1 MAITGSYPLHLRI
14 FSVIGSPAFMSAY
27 LEIFRSRRVAV
38 VFLLGFSSG
47 LPLALTSGTL
57 QAWMTVSG
65 VDLAT
70 IGIFTLVGIPYT
82 WKFLW
87 APLMDRY
94 VPPFLGRRRGW
105 IAAMQ
110 TLLGIGI
117 AVMGAMNPVNMPWA
131 LAALALMV
139 AFISASQDV
148 VFDAYRADVLRPVE
162 RGIGAA
168 VSVLGYRLAMLVSGA
183 LALILSDQIG
193 WQNTYWLM
201 AALMIAAIAATLF
214 GPEPEVEV
222 KPPRTLTEAVIEPLR
237 EFFSRH
243 GAWGLLLLI
252 VLYKL
257 GDAFAGSL
265 TTAFLIRGVE
275 FTPTEVGAIN
285 KGMGLAATLIGVV
298 FGGVLMAKL
307 GLYRSLLVFG
317 ILQALSNLTFM
328 WLASIGKDYAVMVL
342 AVGFENLSGGMGT
355 AAFVALLM
363 AMCDKRFTA
372 SQFALLSALAA
383 VGRVY
388 VGPASGY
395 MVEAIGWTTFF
406 GFTFLIALPGL
417 VLLLMLR
424 STIEK
429 MGRA

>member
-1 MAITGSYPLHLRI
+1 MN
-14 FSVIGSPAFMSAY
+14 AY

-38 VFLLGFSSG
+38 VCLLGFSSG

-87 APLMDRY
+87 APFMDRY

-110 TLLGIGI
+110 MLLGLGI
-117 AVMGAMNPVNMPWA
+117 AVMGALDPVTMPWA

-139 AFISASQDV
+139 AFVSASQDV
-148 VFDAYRADVLRPVE
+148 VFDAYRADVLRPAE

-193 WQNTYWLM
+193 WQNTYWIM
-201 AALMIAAIAATLF
+201 AVLMIAAIGATLF

-222 KPPRTLTEAVIEPLR
+222 KPPKTLTEAVVEPLR

-285 KGMGLAATLIGVV
+285 KGMGLAATLVGVM

-307 GLYRSLLVFG
+307 GLYRSLLAFG

-328 WLASIGKDYAVMVL
+328 WLASIGKDYGVMVL
-342 AVGFENLSGGMGT
+342 AVGFENLAGGMGT

-363 AMCDKRFTA
+363 AICDKRFTA

-406 GFTFLIALPGL
+406 GFTFLVAIPGL
-417 VLLLMLR
+417 LLLFAMR
-424 STIEK
+424 GTIEK
-429 MGRA
+429 LGRA

>member
-1 MAITGSYPLHLRI
+1 MN
-14 FSVIGSPAFMSAY
+14 AY

-38 VFLLGFSSG
+38 VCLLGFSSG

-110 TLLGIGI
+110 LILGVCI
-117 AVMGAMNPVNMPWA
+117 AVMGSLNPVTMPWA

-201 AALMIAAIAATLF
+201 AALMVAAIGATLF
-214 GPEPEVEV
+214 GPEPEIEV
-222 KPPRTLTEAVIEPLR
+222 KPPRTLTDAVVEPLR
-237 EFFSRH
+237 EFFARN
-243 GAWGLLLLI
+243 GAWALLLLI

-265 TTAFLIRGVE
+265 TTAFLIRGVD
-275 FTPTEVGAIN
+275 FTATEVGAIN
-285 KGMGLAATLIGVV
+285 KGMGLAATLVGVV

-307 GLYRSLLVFG
+307 GLFKSLLAFG
-317 ILQALSNLTFM
+317 ILQAISNLTFM
-328 WLASIGKDYAVMVL
+328 WLAAIGKDYGVMVL
-342 AVGFENLSGGMGT
+342 AVAFENLAGGMGT

-406 GFTFLIALPGL
+406 GFTFLAALPGL
-417 VLLLMLR
+417 VLLYLMR
-424 STIEK
+424 RNIEL
-429 MGRA
+429 MHRA

>member
-1 MAITGSYPLHLRI
+1 MN
-14 FSVIGSPAFMSAY
+14 AY

-38 VFLLGFSSG
+38 VCLLGFSSG
-47 LPLALTSGTL
+47 LPLALTTGTL

-87 APLMDRY
+87 APFMDHY

-110 TLLGIGI
+110 MLLGVGI
-117 AVMGAMNPVNMPWA
+117 AIMGALDPVTMPWA

-148 VFDAYRADVLRPVE
+148 VFDAYRADVLRPAE

-201 AALMIAAIAATLF
+201 AALMIAAIGATLF
-214 GPEPEVEV
+214 GPEPEVKV
-222 KPPRTLTEAVIEPLR
+222 TPPKTLTEAVIEPLR
-237 EFFSRH
+237 EFFARH

-265 TTAFLIRGVE
+265 TTAFLIRGVD

-285 KGMGLAATLIGVV
+285 KGMGLAATLVGVV
-298 FGGVLMAKL
+298 FGGILMARL
-307 GLYRSLLVFG
+307 GLFRSLLAFG
-317 ILQALSNLTFM
+317 ILQAISNLTFM
-328 WLASIGKDYAVMVL
+328 WLAAIGKDYAVMVL
-342 AVGFENLSGGMGT
+342 AVGFENLAGGMGT

-363 AMCDKRFTA
+363 GMCDKRFTA

-395 MVEAIGWTTFF
+395 MVESIGWTTFF

-417 VLLLMLR
+417 LLLFAMRR
-424 STIEK
+424 SIEA